1 MNGPTPDH
9 VQASYDRVADEYVR
23 RIADELRHKPLD
35 CELLNR
41 FAERVRD
48 LGPACDLGC
57 GPGQVAR
64 YLHERGVTVFGV
76 DLSPALVERAR
87 RLHPGI
93 EFRQGDMRSL
103 DAADGSWG
111 GIAAFYSLIHI
122 PRPEVVGV
130 LRELKRVLRPDGL
143 LLLAFH
149 VGSEVVHLDEWW
161 GHKVSLDFAFFRP
174 DEIGGYLGSAGFV
187 VDEVVERDP
196 YPEVEHPS
204 RRAYV
209 FARKP
214 AESPPPPT

>member
-1 MNGPTPDH
+1 MNGPTPDP

-35 CELLNR
+35 RELLDR

-64 YLHERGVTVFGV
+64 YLYERGVAVFGV

-93 EFRQGDMRSL
+93 EFRRGDMRSL

-122 PRPEVVGV
+122 ARPEIAGV

-149 VGSEVVHLDEWW
+149 VGGEVVHLDEWW
-161 GHKVSLDFAFFRP
+161 GHKVSLDFTFFRP
-174 DEIGGYLGSAGFV
+174 DEIVGCLGSAGFV